1 MRTGTARALLP
12 AAVAAACLAI
22 AGPVSA
28 QLVLGQY
35 EDEAPLGTWNIF
47 GAPSAPSAG
56 LGVSFVRAADP
67 SISLTNPAL
76 LTGLARASVALSGS
90 YAVATLYKYS
100 FVNTGV
106 VSSDGSLAAGVLGF
120 DHGAFAFRSGEWAFA
135 LAAAVPE
142 SYARPAVLA
151 GFEGEGVSYGL
162 SLDQSG
168 RLRLTQGS
176 IARRLP
182 GGLSVGLG
190 VNYAAAALDRS
201 IVERTETPDRVVTI
215 TDDKSERLGGFFL
228 NGGVSWEASR
238 RLTASLVFRSPYVR
252 KGEGRSRL
260 RYEVPEA
267 GTDIRIDAE
276 AVNRYVQPWIVGA
289 GCAYALSGAWS
300 FAAELAWFGWSAY
313 DVTYFDE
320 PLVRSFRNVVRAG
333 AGAEYLAPVRVFGK
347 PALIPLRLGLLFDP
361 QPMGEPRSS
370 YLALTLGTGLR
381 LRAWAVDI
389 SGHIG
394 QESGSGDSLKAAKI
408 VLSLRYIIDE

>member
-1 MRTGTARALLP
+1 MRTAANRALLP

-22 AGPVSA
+22 AGPVSG

-47 GAPSAPSAG
+47 GAPSAPSIG
-56 LGVSFVRAADP
+56 LGVTFVRAADP

-76 LTGLARASVALSGS
+76 LTGLARASATLSAS

-120 DHGAFAFRSGEWAFA
+120 DQGALAFRSGGWAFA

-162 SLDQSG
+162 SLDQTG
-168 RLRLTQGS
+168 RLRLFHGA
-176 IARRLP
+176 IARRLAA
-182 GGLSVGLG
+182 GLSVGLG
-190 VNYAAAALDRS
+190 LNYAVAALDRS
-201 IVERTETPDRVVTI
+201 IVERTETPARVVTI
-215 TDDKSERLGGFFL
+215 TDDRSERLSGLFL

-238 RLTASLVFRSPYVR
+238 RLTASLVFRSPYVK
-252 KGEGRSRL
+252 KGDGRSFL

-267 GTDIRIDAE
+267 GTDIRIDAA
-276 AVNRYVQPWIVGA
+276 AVNEYIQPWIVGA

-313 DVTYFDE
+313 EVTYFDE

-333 AGAEYLAPVRVFGK
+333 AGGEYLAQARLFGK
-347 PALIPLRLGLLFDP
+347 SVIIPFRAGVVFDP
-361 QPMGEPRSS
+361 QPMREPRSS
-370 YLALTLGTGLR
+370 YLALALGTGLR
-381 LRAWAVDI
+381 LSALAVDI
-389 SGHIG
+389 SGQIG
-394 QESGSGDSLKAAKI
+394 RESGSGDWLKAAKI
-408 VLSLRYIIDE
+408 VLSLRYMIDE